1 MHFKPYPRY
10 LPIVFVCTQTG
21 EVMRAP
27 VSADVLQ
34 ELRDRIR
41 GIEGLKDR
49 GPEDTGRSTGF
60 PALDRVLA
68 GRGLRAGSLVEWRGV
83 REASGAF
90 SLGIAVAGNM
100 VRERGT
106 LVVLDDDRDFYPLGA
121 AGLGV
126 PLDRTVVVRPDD
138 PAAGLWAWEQ
148 ALRTPGVTVTLGRL
162 DRVDDRI
169 ARRLQ
174 LAAEAGGGLGF
185 LVRPPD
191 ARSPATWA
199 ATRIEVEGV
208 AGSGTG
214 LDWRLRVRVIRG
226 QAGPGEAVGVVELT
240 HEARALFVAPELA
253 GPVAK
258 RRATARRPEGAARR
272 LRRGRG

>member
-1 MHFKPYPRY
+1 
-10 LPIVFVCTQTG
+10 
-21 EVMRAP
+21 MRAP
-27 VSADVLQ
+27 VSPDVLQ
-34 ELRDRIR
+34 ELRERIR
-41 GIEGLKDR
+41 GIEGLHDR
-49 GPEDTGRSTGF
+49 GPVSAGRSTGF
-60 PALDRVLA
+60 PALDRLLI

-90 SLGIAVAGNM
+90 SLGIAVAGNL

-106 LVVLDDDRDFYPLGA
+106 LVVVDDDRGFYPVGA

-148 ALRTPGVTVTLGRL
+148 ALRTPGVTVTLGWL
-162 DRVDDRI
+162 PEVNDRI

-174 LAAEAGGGLGF
+174 LAAEAGGGVGF

-199 ATRIEVEGV
+199 ATRFEVEGV

-214 LDWRLRVRVIRG
+214 LDWRLRVRVTRG
-226 QAGPGEAVGVVELT
+226 QAGPGEAVGIVELT
-240 HEARALFVAPELA
+240 HEACALPVAPELA
-253 GPVAK
+253 GPVAN
-258 RRATARRPEGAARR
+258 RRAKARRAAGPARR
-272 LRRGRG
+272 VRRGRG